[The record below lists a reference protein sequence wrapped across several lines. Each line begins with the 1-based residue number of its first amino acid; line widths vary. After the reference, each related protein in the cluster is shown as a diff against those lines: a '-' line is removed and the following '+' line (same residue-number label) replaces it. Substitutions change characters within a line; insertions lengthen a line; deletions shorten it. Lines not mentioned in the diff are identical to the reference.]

1 MKAGFAQVDFTPLE
15 GYMPGEFY
23 PFYAFSTRCPLFAS
37 AAALTSGDE
46 TVILISVDVLSVERE
61 TAAVMREQIS
71 KATGVPVSHIIIAA
85 THTHTGSSDHR
96 VSGLCPAEPDTGAYT
111 AKCIVE
117 AGIAAW
123 NDRREGAKIGAGRGE
138 EKRMSFNRDCILDD
152 GTIKSIPG
160 AAAKDRIV
168 GYLGKVD
175 YDVFVMRIDG
185 ADGKPQ
191 GFIVNYANHPD
202 NNNTSRTRFSADFP
216 GYLRQN
222 LKAAYGEDVTV
233 LFLNGACGD
242 VNAYNYKSGVSE
254 PYASKN
260 TYMPEEMGKLLFE
273 TVDGINKTVDATE
286 AEPEIAAVS
295 RLFTVKRRVP
305 AEWEAAKAREALA
318 KVAAGQ
324 RLPRVTLLKSR
335 QIAAYN
341 PYDADTTD
349 FEMIAMRIGPWAIVT
364 APGELYT
371 EIGLRIKA
379 ASPFENTLICEQAN
393 DRAGYIV
400 PDNVLGTTAYGGA
413 YPSGRLGYGTADV
426 MVNGAQDM
434 LKTFKA

>member
-1 MKAGFAQVDFTPLE
+1 MKGTAWLIACAALAAGEYVASFAPWMAEAWPVAAGFAVFVAAAGYGFSWRGWRLLFLFALGASLFLFSSLE
-15 GYMPGEFY
+15 SERRFRLQPWMRKASVQRRET
-23 PFYAFSTRCPLFAS
+23 ALSAAKAKRAS
-37 AAALTSGDE
+37 AAAP
-46 TVILISVDVLSVERE
+46 I
-61 TAAVMREQIS
+61 
-71 KATGVPVSHIIIAA
+71 
-85 THTHTGSSDHR
+85 
-96 VSGLCPAEPDTGAYT
+96 
-111 AKCIVE
+111 
-117 AGIAAW
+117 
-123 NDRREGAKIGAGRGE
+123 RRELSRRVAIGLGR
-138 EKRMSFNRDCILDD
+138 
-152 GTIKSIPG
+152 
-160 AAAKDRIV
+160 
-168 GYLGKVD
+168 
-175 YDVFVMRIDG
+175 
-185 ADGKPQ
+185 
-191 GFIVNYANHPD
+191 
-202 NNNTSRTRFSADFP
+202 
-216 GYLRQN
+216 
-222 LKAAYGEDVTV
+222 
-233 LFLNGACGD
+233 
-242 VNAYNYKSGVSE
+242 
-254 PYASKN
+254 
-260 TYMPEEMGKLLFE
+260 
-273 TVDGINKTVDATE
+273 
-286 AEPEIAAVS
+286 EPEIAAVS